1 MNHLFLKFS
10 FLLLITVS
18 LTGNAQTLNKQDVPE
33 KIFDYIYKK
42 HPEAKDISITEKKHF
57 NQPLYEANFTA
68 NNIDKN
74 GQSYEEKI
82 TDLFRING
90 RFYTNELVVDH
101 NAFNIMS
108 SAALKS
114 LKSHYPKYEILM
126 MKIVTNPN
134 TVGEEYEMDVLVS
147 GKIRNISMNSQ
158 GEIISETRK

>member
-68 NNIDKN
+68 KNIDKN

-90 RFYTNELVVDH
+90 HFYTNELVVDH

-108 SAALKS
+108 PAALKS
-114 LKSHYPKYEILM
+114 LKSHYPKYEILV

-134 TVGEEYEMDVLVS
+134 TVGEEYEIDMLVS

>member
-1 MNHLFLKFS
+1 MYHHFLKFS

-18 LTGNAQTLNKQDVPE
+18 LTGNAQTLSKQDVPE

-68 NNIDKN
+68 KNIDKN

-90 RFYTNELVVDH
+90 HFYTNALVVDH

-108 SAALKS
+108 SAAVNS
-114 LKSHYPKYEILM
+114 LKSHYPKYEILA
-126 MKIVTNPN
+126 MKTVINPN
-134 TVGEEYEMDVLVS
+134 TVGEEYEINMLLS
-147 GKIRNISMNSQ
+147 GKIWNISINDQ
-158 GEIISETRK
+158 GEIITETRN